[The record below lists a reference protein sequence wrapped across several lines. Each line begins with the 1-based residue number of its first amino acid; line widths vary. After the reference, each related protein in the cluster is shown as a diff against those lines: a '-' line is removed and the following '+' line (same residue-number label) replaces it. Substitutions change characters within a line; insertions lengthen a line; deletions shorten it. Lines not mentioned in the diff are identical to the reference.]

1 MFNFAYLITLAAA
14 CQPIASLWSDNLH
27 PKCIHLG
34 IFLFTCS
41 CITTF
46 LELVMALL
54 PLPVILNLRLDKR
67 QRWSV
72 VCLLSLGV
80 LTAVVGCVRTYFVY
94 KALVV
99 TLDVV
104 WWAEPHWIASEVEN
118 AVALVSLFRF
128 QLESTRLTPIG
139 MCLRASAPTAS

>member
-1 MFNFAYLITLAAA
+1 
-14 CQPIASLWSDNLH
+14 
-27 PKCIHLG
+27 
-34 IFLFTCS
+34 
-41 CITTF
+41 
-46 LELVMALL
+46 MALL